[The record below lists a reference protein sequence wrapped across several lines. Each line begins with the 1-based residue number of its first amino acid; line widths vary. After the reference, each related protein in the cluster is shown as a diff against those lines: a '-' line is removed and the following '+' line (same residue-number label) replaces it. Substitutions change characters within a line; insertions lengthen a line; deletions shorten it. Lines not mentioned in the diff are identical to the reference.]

1 MRTFTIIWLGQL
13 VSNIGSYMTGF
24 ALTIWAWQLTEST
37 TALVLVDFFYDFP
50 QIPVALVAGIIVD
63 RFNRKYLMMYGDAI
77 AAFSTLILLVL
88 LFSHQLLLWH
98 LYLASAVMG
107 GFGQIQGLAYST
119 SITTLV
125 PAQHYTRANSMN
137 SMIHYGSI
145 IIAPAVAGLLY
156 PIIGLKGILGIDLV
170 TFGVAI
176 LTLLPSHIPQPP
188 PEIKS
193 ESWQQAG
200 KFSRWRQEA
209 TFGLRY
215 IWKSPHLLRLLMIT
229 ALFWFFH
236 DLGSAIDDPMI
247 LARSGGNTQTLG
259 LIGAAAGIGGITGA
273 ILLTVW
279 GGPKKRIH
287 GLLMG
292 FMGAGIAKTLFGF
305 GQNLKVWM
313 PAQFCSSLNFPLL
326 DSSETA
332 LWMENV
338 APELQGR
345 VFAANSLVLQG
356 VSTLATLLA
365 GPLAEGIFEPFVRSS
380 RVAGLMGPLFGTQ
393 SGAGTALLYV
403 LTSLGLIT
411 VSIGGYCCS
420 PLFGVKNSQTK
431 EP

>member
-1 MRTFTIIWLGQL
+1 MRIFTIIWLGQL

-37 TALVLVDFFYDFP
+37 TALVLVGFFYDFP
-50 QIPVALVAGIIVD
+50 QIPVALVAGILVD
-63 RFNRKYLMMYGDAI
+63 RCNRKYLMMCGDAI

-88 LFSHQLLLWH
+88 LLTDQLLLWH

-107 GFGQIQGLAYST
+107 GFGQIQELAYST

-137 SMIHYGSI
+137 SMVHYGSI

-156 PIIGLKGILGIDLV
+156 PVIGLTGILGIDLA
-170 TFGVAI
+170 TLGVAI
-176 LTLLPSHIPQPP
+176 LTLLPFHIPQPP
-188 PEIKS
+188 PEVKS
-193 ESWQQAG
+193 DSWKQAG
-200 KFSRWRQEA
+200 KLARLRQEA

-215 IWKSPHLLRLLMIT
+215 IWKTPHLLRLLMIT

-247 LARSGGNTQTLG
+247 LARSGGSTRTLG
-259 LIGAAAGIGGITGA
+259 LIGTAAGMGGVTGA

-279 GGPKKRIH
+279 GGPKRRIH
-287 GLLMG
+287 GMLMG
-292 FMGAGIAKTLFGF
+292 FMGAGIAKTLFGL
-305 GQNLKVWM
+305 GQNLKVWL
-313 PAQFCSSLNFPLL
+313 PAQFGSSLNFPLL
-326 DSSETA
+326 ESSETA

-356 VSTLATLLA
+356 VSAFATLIA
-365 GPLAEGIFEPFVRSS
+365 GPLAEDIFEPLVRSS
-380 RVAGLMGPLFGTQ
+380 KVAWLMGPIVGTQ
-393 SGAGTALLYV
+393 PGAGIALLYV
-403 LTSLGLIT
+403 LTSLGLII
-411 VSIGGYCCS
+411 VSIGGYYCS
-420 PLFGVKNSQTK
+420 PLFGVENHQAQ
-431 EP
+431 